1 MRYNGPR
8 MANSRKKSVRL
19 LAWQLLQQWA
29 EGGVFAETLVSRT
42 AQQEGLS
49 RPDRALLQALVYDTL
64 RNIALLDYRRK
75 QLRSGKLEAS
85 LRWLV
90 LVGLCQVLIQQGAD
104 HASVNETVAAAPM
117 RARGLVNGI
126 LRNAVRRRDEFAAE
140 LPKLPPAIRYSAPN
154 WLVDRWVDA
163 FGEQEAEALLAT
175 LVQTPSLFAR
185 VNALN
190 PPKNIPEEWEPLPGI
205 DDWYRVPSLPQEELR
220 AGQVYMADPA
230 TRYSV
235 RMLAPM
241 PGERVLDACAA
252 PGGKSAAILA
262 ATQGKVHLLAT
273 DAEAHRLPMLKANLE
288 LLGGAD
294 VEVAVHDWTLPCPP
308 VWQGAFDAVLLDVP
322 CSNTGVLQRRVD
334 ARWRLTPQ
342 EITRLAGVQRR
353 ILEEGAKAVTPG
365 GRLVYSTCSIDAE
378 ENGAVVQ
385 AFVDAHPEFDIR
397 EEHLALPNREFGD
410 GSYAALLVRA

>member
-1 MRYNGPR
+1 

-29 EGGVFAETLVSRT
+29 EGGVFAETLVART
-42 AQQEGLS
+42 AQREQLS
-49 RPDRALLQALVYDTL
+49 RPDRALLQLLVYDTL
-64 RNIALLDYRRK
+64 RNMSLLDYRCR

-117 RARGLVNGI
+117 RARGLVNAI
-126 LRNAVRRRDEFAAE
+126 LRNAVRRREAFEAE
-140 LPKLPPAIRYSAPN
+140 LPGLPLAVRYSAPE
-154 WLVDRWVDA
+154 WLVDRWVAA

-190 PPKNIPEEWEPLPGI
+190 PPTEIPAEWEPLPGI
-205 DDWYRVPSLPQEELR
+205 ADWYRVPALPRGELR

-235 RMLAPM
+235 QMLAPA

-252 PGGKSAAILA
+252 PGGKSAAVLA
-262 ATQGKVHLLAT
+262 STQGRVHLLAT
-273 DAEAHRLPMLKANLE
+273 DAEAHRLPMLKANVE

-294 VEVAVHDWTLPCPP
+294 AEVAEHDWTQPCPQEW
-308 VWQGAFDAVLLDVP
+308 VGGFDAVLLDVP

-334 ARWRLTPQ
+334 ARWRLCQ
-342 EITRLAGVQRR
+342 EEITRLAGVQRQ
-353 ILEEGAKAVTPG
+353 ILEEGAKAVAPG
-365 GRLVYSTCSIDAE
+365 GRLVYSTCSIDEE
-378 ENGAVVQ
+378 ENGAVVR
-385 AFVDAHPEFDIR
+385 AFAEAHPEFELR
-397 EEHLALPNREFGD
+397 EEHLALPHREFGD
-410 GSYAALLVRA
+410 GSYAALFVRR

>member
-1 MRYNGPR
+1 

-29 EGGVFAETLVSRT
+29 EGGVFAETLVART
-42 AQQEGLS
+42 AQREQLS
-49 RPDRALLQALVYDTL
+49 RPDRALLQLLVYDTL
-64 RNIALLDYRRK
+64 RNMSLLDYRCR

-140 LPKLPPAIRYSAPN
+140 LPKLPPAIRFSAPD

-163 FGEQEAEALLAT
+163 FGAQEAEALLAT

-190 PPKNIPEEWEPLPGI
+190 PPKEIPADWEPLPGM
-205 DDWYRVPSLPQEELR
+205 DDWYRVPALPQEELR

-235 RMLAPM
+235 QMLAPV

-273 DAEAHRLPMLKANLE
+273 DADAHRLPMLKANLA
-288 LLGGAD
+288 LLGVEGG
-294 VEVAVHDWTLPCPP
+294 EVAEHDWTQPCPQKR
-308 VWQGAFDAVLLDVP
+308 VGAFDAVLLDVP

-353 ILEEGAKAVTPG
+353 ILEEGAKAVAPG

-378 ENGAVVQ
+378 ENGAVVR
-385 AFVDAHPEFDIR
+385 AFAEAHPEFEIR
-397 EEHLALPNREFGD
+397 EEHTALPHREFGD
-410 GSYAALLVRA
+410 GSYAVLLVRA

>member
-1 MRYNGPR
+1 

-29 EGGVFAETLVSRT
+29 EGGVFAETLVART
-42 AQQEGLS
+42 AQREQLS
-49 RPDRALLQALVYDTL
+49 RPDRALLQLLVYDTL
-64 RNIALLDYRRK
+64 RNMSLLDYRCR

-104 HASVNETVAAAPM
+104 HASVNETVAAAPI

-140 LPKLPPAIRYSAPN
+140 LPKLPPAIRFSAPD
-154 WLVDRWVDA
+154 WLVNRWVDA

-185 VNALN
+185 VNVLN
-190 PPKNIPEEWEPLPGI
+190 PPKEIPADWEPLPGV
-205 DDWYRVPSLPQEELR
+205 DDWYRVPALPQEELR

-235 RMLAPM
+235 QMLAPV

-273 DAEAHRLPMLKANLE
+273 DADAHRLPMLKANLA
-288 LLGGAD
+288 LLGVEGA
-294 VEVAVHDWTLPCPP
+294 EVAEHDWTQPCPQKQ
-308 VWQGAFDAVLLDVP
+308 VGAFDAVLLDVP

-342 EITRLAGVQRR
+342 EITRLSGVQRR
-353 ILEEGAKAVTPG
+353 ILEEGAKAVAPG

-378 ENGAVVQ
+378 ENGAVVR
-385 AFVDAHPEFDIR
+385 AFAEAHPEFEIR
-397 EEHLALPNREFGD
+397 EEHTALPHREFGD